1 MDARD
6 PTEWL
11 GFLTVLALRPNE
23 RTKRLPQNQE
33 YLEQGM
39 GKETDE
45 NAEVERG
52 GRRSSSLPASPLKDI
67 TDNVDEDEGD
77 HNKRY
82 SFRTRG
88 ARKSSIMESDEE
100 EQEEDQQA

>member
-1 MDARD
+1 MDARG

-11 GFLTVLALRPNE
+11 SELTELALRPNE

-52 GRRSSSLPASPLKDI
+52 RSSRGPARGISTTSASRGRRRPCPC
-67 TDNVDEDEGD
+67 
-77 HNKRY
+77 
-82 SFRTRG
+82 
-88 ARKSSIMESDEE
+88 
-100 EQEEDQQA
+100 